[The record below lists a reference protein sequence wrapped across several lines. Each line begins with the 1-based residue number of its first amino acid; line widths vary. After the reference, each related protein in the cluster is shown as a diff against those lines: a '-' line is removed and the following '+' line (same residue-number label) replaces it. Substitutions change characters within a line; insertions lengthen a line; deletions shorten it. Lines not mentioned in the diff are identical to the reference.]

1 MIFAP
6 LLLADLAENIGNSVV
21 NLLAVAGG
29 AALGY
34 FAVWGI
40 VWGGCR
46 ATIHKTPPK
55 TAQKLLN
62 VGGAIVGGLIVFAL
76 LFKGDGTGWGSGSGW
91 NLFGGSGKGNS
102 QTNSTGPTTRTQA
115 TTPTTPTVKETNPG
129 NSVVLHVRVLG
140 GKNVQEKRYYMVEQE
155 STAYSLIDLEP
166 IIRERMQAKTGRPA
180 INTIEIVLDP
190 NQDVDWGHEA
200 VVKLEK
206 FARGEG
212 LTVNTPKKPEQ

>member
-1 MIFAP
+1 MILPP
-6 LLLADLAENIGNSVV
+6 LLLADLAENIGNSVI
-21 NLLAVAGG
+21 NILAVAGG
-29 AALGY
+29 AAIGY
-34 FAVWGI
+34 FTVWGV

-91 NLFGGSGKGNS
+91 NLFGGTGKGSS
-102 QTNSTGPTTRTQA
+102 QTNSTGPTTRTQS
-115 TTPTTPTVKETNPG
+115 TTPTVPTVKDNKSSNT
-129 NSVVLHVRVLG
+129 VVLHIRVLG
-140 GKNVQEKRYYMVEQE
+140 GKNVQEKRYYVVEQE
-155 STAYSLIDLEP
+155 PTAYSLPDLEP
-166 IIRERMQAKTGRPA
+166 IIRERMQAKPGRPA
-180 INTIEIVLDP
+180 INSIEIVLDP

-200 VVKLEK
+200 VTKLEK

>member
-1 MIFAP
+1 MTIEP

-21 NLLAVAGG
+21 NILAVAGG
-29 AALGY
+29 AAIGY

-46 ATIHKTPPK
+46 AVIHKTPPK
-55 TAQKLLN
+55 TVQKLLN
-62 VGGAIVGGLIVFAL
+62 VCGAIVGGLIVFAL
-76 LFKGDGTGWGSGSGW
+76 LFKGNGTGWGSGSGW
-91 NLFGGSGKGNS
+91 NLFGGSGKGSS
-102 QTNSTGPTTRTQA
+102 QTNSTASTTRTQN
-115 TTPTTPTVKETNPG
+115 TTPTVPIVKDNKSS
-129 NSVVLHVRVLG
+129 NAVVLQIRVLG
-140 GKNVQEKRYYMVEQE
+140 GKNVQQKRYYVVEQE
-155 STAYSLIDLEP
+155 ATAYTLQDLEP
-166 IIRERMQAKTGRPA
+166 IIRERMQAKSGRLA
-180 INTIEIVLDP
+180 INSVEIVLDP

>member
-1 MIFAP
+1 MNDVP
-6 LLLADLAENIGNSVV
+6 LLLADFAENIGNSVV
-21 NLLAVAGG
+21 NILAVAGG
-29 AALGY
+29 AAIGY

-102 QTNSTGPTTRTQA
+102 QTDSTRATTRTQ
-115 TTPTTPTVKETNPG
+115 PTTPTLQETNAG
-129 NSVVLHVRVLG
+129 NPVVLRIRVLG
-140 GKNVQEKRYYMVEQE
+140 GKNVQEKRYYVVEQE
-155 STAYSLIDLEP
+155 PTAYTLRDLEP
-166 IIRERMQAKTGRPA
+166 IIRDRMQAKSGRPA
-180 INTIEIVLDP
+180 INSIEIVLDP

-212 LTVNTPKKPEQ
+212 LTVNTPKKPEP